1 MMKRSVVHSAY
12 LDESPVEYSGDYI
25 YKVVGVKEQRGCKYY
40 LLEHD
45 AWVKMVGE
53 EKYIAERMKDE
64 IWGRVEELEIDDETG
79 ETISSRDLGFVRID
93 LDKKRR

>member
-1 MMKRSVVHSAY
+1 
-12 LDESPVEYSGDYI
+12 
-25 YKVVGVKEQRGCKYY
+25 
-40 LLEHD
+40 
-45 AWVKMVGE
+45 MVGQ

-93 LDKKRR
+93 LDKKGR